1 MNEVLSI
8 CGSLFLR
15 AVYVG
20 GLEGAECASGSIY
33 TPHNIYYLR
42 SYIYDT
48 IDVFR
53 LFDYSSFLQMF

>member
-1 MNEVLSI
+1 
-8 CGSLFLR
+8 
-15 AVYVG
+15 VG
-20 GLEGAECASGSIY
+20 GLEGAECTSGSIY